1 MEIMTS
7 GPLYRSEKASS
18 GCRELMHDVDLLL
31 LDEPVVGLDPTT
43 RRQLLDFLKMK
54 DQLESL

>member
-1 MEIMTS
+1 
-7 GPLYRSEKASS
+7 
-18 GCRELMHDVDLLL
+18 RELMHDVDLLL